1 MTPTERKE
9 LAQVKVLQLVAAGAR
24 KRESLAIVENYA
36 STCVAEQLKIVAS
49 QARRR
54 ASEAKGK
61 HRADLIT
68 LAENIEL
75 RAVAFINSEDAG

>member
-1 MTPTERKE
+1 MTKQSQQARAEAKALKRY
-9 LAQVKVLQLVAAGAR
+9 AA
-24 KRESLAIVENYA
+24 
-36 STCVAEQLKIVAS
+36 TCVAEQLKIVAS